1 MGSDERLSMLQGRS
15 GGTAVFSKRQSLQGM
30 KTEWEEGL
38 MQMNCSRI
46 KGDTGGCRD
55 ERTSLTPGSSPRHGV
70 LGNGDGADGG
80 ASASSLLL
88 N

>member
-1 MGSDERLSMLQGRS
+1 MGYDGRLSMLQGRS

-46 KGDTGGCRD
+46 KGDK
-55 ERTSLTPGSSPRHGV
+55 
-70 LGNGDGADGG
+70 A
-80 ASASSLLL
+80 
-88 N
+88 